1 MFVLLNKIWLFKYQ
15 SNCYQASKSNFAD
28 QTWLDWIWLLDSF
41 LKNKKPN
48 YDNIIWLWAIRK
60 WQGVIFHGDGPY
72 VLLPNIDDSRWA
84 FDDSQSLTYTPLFI
98 KESPQLSLSIG
109 VKSINLNDK
118 IVPIDTTS
126 LLIASEGFGWTKIR
140 HCWPLP
146 LS

>member
-1 MFVLLNKIWLFKYQ
+1 MYYSIRSDYSSTNQIVIK
-15 SNCYQASKSNFAD
+15 QASQISLTKH
-28 QTWLDWIWLLDSF
+28 DWIGYGCLTLS

-60 WQGVIFHGDGPY
+60 WQGVIFYGDGPY

-118 IVPIDTTS
+118 IVPLDTTS
-126 LLIASEGFGWTKIR
+126 LLIESEGFGWTKIR
-140 HCWPLP
+140 HCWPLA